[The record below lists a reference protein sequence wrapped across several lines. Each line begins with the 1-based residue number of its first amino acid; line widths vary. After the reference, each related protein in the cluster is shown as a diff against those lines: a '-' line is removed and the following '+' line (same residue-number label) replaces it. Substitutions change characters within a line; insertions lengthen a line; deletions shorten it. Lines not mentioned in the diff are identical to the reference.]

1 MLTHNNDLRIKIKV
15 SYLITLLLTLFIPSN
30 SKKTMIENLAIF
42 IILINITNK
51 QISNKDNIADFSCFN
66 DIGTGKIMTIILFE
80 FKSKINVP

>member
-1 MLTHNNDLRIKIKV
+1 
-15 SYLITLLLTLFIPSN
+15 
-30 SKKTMIENLAIF
+30 MIENLAIF